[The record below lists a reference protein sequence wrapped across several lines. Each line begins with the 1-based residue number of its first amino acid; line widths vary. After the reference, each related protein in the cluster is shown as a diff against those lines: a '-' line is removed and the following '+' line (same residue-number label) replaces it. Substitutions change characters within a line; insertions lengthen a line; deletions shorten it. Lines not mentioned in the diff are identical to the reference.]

1 MDRRRLMMLQ
11 QKQEGLPPLVYYSSE
26 NGFDSDLSGNG
37 VVLNRVNG
45 TINDDGTLHLNAGSY
60 NYAYIYLKPLG
71 IVKDGKHTIEFKFS
85 FPADVFSVNAD
96 SGKWIFTPSVST
108 ATPNGWSYS
117 VIVGAS
123 GADTINVS
131 GDKITAAEKTP
142 GFEKDVIYTLRYTYD
157 AGVINLSIN
166 DISFDFIKTY
176 EPDIALFGKTLHNN
190 AFTNYIPEMNIYSIK
205 IWRGEI

>member
-1 MDRRRLMMLQ
+1 MDRRRLLMLQ
-11 QKQEGLPPLVYYSSE
+11 QKQEGLPPLVHYSSE

-45 TINDDGTLHLNAGSY
+45 TINGDGTLHLNANTY

-85 FPADVFSVNAD
+85 FPVNPGG
-96 SGKWIFTPSVST
+96 SKWIFTPSAKVNHQGG
-108 ATPNGWSYS
+108 NGWYYS
-117 VIVGAS
+117 MMVGTTNAGLIS
-123 GADTINVS
+123 AIGQNLIAQNAT
-131 GDKITAAEKTP
+131 T

-157 AGVINLSIN
+157 AGVIHLSVN
-166 DISFDFIKTY
+166 DIAFDFVKTY
-176 EPDIALFGKTLHNN
+176 EPDIALFGKTIHADGFNH
-190 AFTNYIPEMNIYSIK
+190 YIPEMNIYSIK